1 MVQTSCGCGVPLFEY
16 RAERDVL
23 DRSAE
28 RKGEAGIES
37 YWREKNLTSL
47 DGLPTGLLD
56 ADLVTE

>member
-1 MVQTSCGCGVPLFEY
+1 VQTSCGFGVPQFDY

-23 DRSAE
+23 DRWAE

-47 DGLPTGLLD
+47 DGLPTGLLE
-56 ADLVTE
+56 AEPIPS